1 MSTVRKPRLQSPSD
15 RLPLLLVINNE
26 IQGTRRRNP
35 ALFVIKL
42 LFFAAVLFGTFNMF
56 HGIARG

>member
-1 MSTVRKPRLQSPSD
+1 MSTVRKPLQSPSD